1 MEFNPANHVI
11 QLCIQGMEL
20 EEKGKPEEAPLRIVG
35 EVTDWVRQTPE
46 QVEAWRQKLANSKK
60 EIIN

>member
-20 EEKGKPEEAPLRIVG
+20 EEKGKPEAPLRIVG